1 MPLVHAPSPLEPLR
15 NLDVAIPGAKAEVL
29 IKRDDL
35 LGFSAA
41 GNKGRLLEFLLGDAR
56 ARGATTVVGC
66 GPTTSNFV
74 AALAVGAGT
83 LGLAT
88 EIYIPGSIT
97 ANPAIALAEA
107 AGARVE
113 SVPVTRFEI
122 DDVVAARARDLTAK
136 GITAYGI
143 PRGGA
148 TAVGAVGYAL
158 AAEEL
163 ITQLGDRRDVVIVMP
178 AGSCASAAG
187 VLAGLTLLDSPHRL
201 LAVSTNRPFDEA
213 GEVLLEIS
221 RGVIDIL
228 GGAAGRPQD
237 RLTLVDR
244 AGGTTDEDLRN
255 VGALLRASGLI
266 APDHYGP
273 PTLTELTRAARTPL
287 AETIVWWHTGGMLGW
302 PRLLDQL
309 RARGSGVESRQG

>member
-1 MPLVHAPSPLEPLR
+1 MEPLR
-15 NLDVAIPGAKAEVL
+15 NLDTAIPGATAEVL
-29 IKRDDL
+29 VKRDDL
-35 LGFSAA
+35 LGFTAA
-41 GNKGRLLEFLLGDAR
+41 GNKGRLLEFLLGDALD
-56 ARGATTVVGC
+56 RGATTVVGC
-66 GPTTSNFV
+66 GPTTSNFI

-88 EIYIPGSIT
+88 EIYIPGPIT

-113 SVPVTRFEI
+113 SVPITRFEI
-122 DDVVAARARDLTAK
+122 DDFVAARARDLTAR
-136 GITAYGI
+136 GIAAYGI

-163 ITQLGDRRDVVIVMP
+163 NAQLGERRDVVIVMP

-201 LAVSTNRPFDEA
+201 LAVSTNRPFEEA

-221 RGVIDIL
+221 SAVIGML
-228 GGAAGRPQD
+228 GGAAGRPED

-244 AGGTTDEDLRN
+244 AGGTTDEDVGN
-255 VGALLRASGLI
+255 VGSVLRSTGLI
-266 APDHYGP
+266 AADHYGP
-273 PTLTELTRAARTPL
+273 PTLTELSRAARTPL
-287 AETIVWWHTGGMLGW
+287 ADTVVWWHTGGMLGW
-302 PRLLDQL
+302 GRVLDQL
-309 RARGSGVESRQG
+309 RARGNSVETSEIRD